1 MYGLLE
7 AIILT
12 LSCGLYLCK
21 VVKSHIL
28 FIFYM
33 DGILCIR
40 VSDKIGCSLDIT
52 VKSLNAVSEKS
63 LIDLDLKRF
72 EKQESCCFLKSSFLS
87 SPEKTRIIRL
97 SSSHLPKNPLDWE
110 LNLFD

>member
-1 MYGLLE
+1 MLSVLLYCNLYIYRQQTVKKTTLHMYGLLE

-33 DGILCIR
+33 DDILCIR

-63 LIDLDLKRF
+63 LIDLDLNKV
-72 EKQESCCFLKSSFLS
+72 
-87 SPEKTRIIRL
+87 
-97 SSSHLPKNPLDWE
+97 
-110 LNLFD
+110 

>member
-33 DGILCIR
+33 DDILCIR

-63 LIDLDLKRF
+63 LIDLDLNKV
-72 EKQESCCFLKSSFLS
+72 
-87 SPEKTRIIRL
+87 
-97 SSSHLPKNPLDWE
+97 
-110 LNLFD
+110 